1 MEVQNMNMETVG
13 FVLSNAKG
21 IINEGQSQQLKALF
35 QKVFEKENAR
45 QEKNKTETLE
55 LFLTAKKVEG
65 CSSRTT
71 KYYKYVITSFLNSVN
86 GKLSDIATDDI
97 RSYLNSKFD
106 EGKISNVSVDN
117 TRRILSSFFAWL
129 AEEDYIIRNP
139 MKRIHKI
146 KAMKPV
152 REAYT
157 DEMLETIKAACTS
170 TRDLAIIELLA
181 STGMRVGELVRIN
194 KTDVDFEKREIIVLG
209 KGNKQ
214 RRVYFDAKTKLHI
227 KSYLKS
233 RLDNNDA
240 LFASLFSPFNRLK
253 ISGVE
258 IVLRKIGKKTNLSK
272 VHPHRFRRTLATKAI
287 DKGMPLEQVQI
298 LLGHAKIDTTLHY
311 AIVDQNNVRNSYH
324 RYLE

>member
-1 MEVQNMNMETVG
+1 MTMETVG
-13 FVLSNAKG
+13 LVLSKAKG
-21 IINEGQSQQLKALF
+21 IIDEGQSRQLRALF
-35 QKVFEKENAR
+35 QKAFEREGAR
-45 QEKNKTETLE
+45 QEKDKAEMLE

-71 KYYKYVITSFLNSVN
+71 RYYQYVIASFLKCVN
-86 GKLSDIATDDI
+86 GKLSDVTTDDI
-97 RSYLNSKFD
+97 RSYLNKMFD
-106 EGKISNVSVDN
+106 EGKVSNVSADN

-129 AEEDYIIRNP
+129 SEEEYIVRNP

-157 DEMLETIKAACTS
+157 DEMVETIKAACTS
-170 TRDLAIIELLA
+170 MRDLAIIELLS
-181 STGMRVGELVRIN
+181 STGMRVGELARIN
-194 KTDVDFEKREIIVLG
+194 KADVDFETREIIVLG

-214 RRVYFDAKTKLHI
+214 RRVYFDAKTKLHL
-227 KSYLKS
+227 KSYLES
-233 RLDNNDA
+233 RLDDNEA
-240 LFASLFSPFNRLK
+240 LFVSLFSPFNRLE

-287 DKGMPLEQVQI
+287 DKGMPVEQVQI

>member
-1 MEVQNMNMETVG
+1 MTMETVDL
-13 FVLSNAKG
+13 VLGKAKG
-21 IINEGQSQQLKALF
+21 IIDEGQSRQLRALF
-35 QKVFEKENAR
+35 QRAFEKEGAR
-45 QEKNKTETLE
+45 HEKDKTAMLE

-65 CSSRTT
+65 CSSKTI
-71 KYYKYVITSFLNSVN
+71 KYYQYAIAAFLKTV
-86 GKLSDIATDDI
+86 GVQLSDITTDDI
-97 RSYLNSKFD
+97 RSYLNRMFD
-106 EGKISNVSVDN
+106 GGKASNVSVDN

-129 AEEDYIIRNP
+129 SEEDYIIRNP

-146 KAMKPV
+146 KTMKPV

-157 DEMLETIKAACTS
+157 DEMVETIKAACTS
-170 TRDLAIIELLA
+170 MRDLAIIELLS

-194 KTDVDFEKREIIVLG
+194 KADVDFEKREIIVLG

-214 RRVYFDAKTKLHI
+214 RRVYFDAKTKLHL
-227 KSYLKS
+227 KNYLSS
-233 RLDNNDA
+233 RLDENGA
-240 LFASLFSPFNRLK
+240 LFVSRFAPFNRLE

-258 IVLRKIGKKTNLSK
+258 IVLRKIGVKTNLSK

-287 DKGMPLEQVQI
+287 DKGMPVEQVQI

>member
-1 MEVQNMNMETVG
+1 MEMNSIEK
-13 FVLSNAKG
+13 VLSKASAFICQNEISRLRSLFLEEASQERKAEKG
-21 IINEGQSQQLKALF
+21 PEDL
-35 QKVFEKENAR
+35 
-45 QEKNKTETLE
+45 LE
-55 LFLTAKKVEG
+55 AFLTAKKVEG

-71 KYYKYVITSFLNSVN
+71 KYYKYVIDAFLK
-86 GKLSDIATDDI
+86 GMEKAIFDITTDDI
-97 RSYLNSKFD
+97 RSYINGMFD
-106 EGKISNVSVDN
+106 KGHISNVSADN

-129 AEEDYIIRNP
+129 TEEDYLQRNP

-152 REAYT
+152 REGYS
-157 DEMLETIKAACTS
+157 DEMIETIKTACTS
-170 TRDLAIIELLA
+170 LRDLTIVELLC

-194 KTDVDFEKREIIVLG
+194 RNDVDFERREIVVLG

-214 RRVYFDAKTKLHI
+214 RKVYFDAKTKLHLN
-227 KSYLKS
+227 SYLSSRIDDNEALFVSLYSPNS
-233 RLDNNDA
+233 RLQ
-240 LFASLFSPFNRLK
+240 

-258 IVLRKIGKKTNLSK
+258 IVLRKIGQKTNLTK

-287 DKGMPLEQVQI
+287 DKGMTEEQVQI

>member
-1 MEVQNMNMETVG
+1 MEMNSIEK
-13 FVLSNAKG
+13 VLSKASAFIG
-21 IINEGQSQQLKALF
+21 QNEISRLRSLFLEEASQERKA
-35 QKVFEKENAR
+35 EKSPEDL
-45 QEKNKTETLE
+45 LE
-55 LFLTAKKVEG
+55 AFLTAKKVEG

-71 KYYKYVITSFLNSVN
+71 KYYKYVIEAFLK
-86 GKLSDIATDDI
+86 GMEKAIFDITTDDI
-97 RSYLNSKFD
+97 RSYINGMFD
-106 EGKISNVSVDN
+106 RGHISNVSADN

-129 AEEDYIIRNP
+129 TEEDYLQRNP

-152 REAYT
+152 REGYS
-157 DEMLETIKAACTS
+157 DEMIETIKTACTS
-170 TRDLAIIELLA
+170 LRDLTIVELLC

-194 KTDVDFEKREIIVLG
+194 RSDVDFERREIVVLG

-214 RRVYFDAKTKLHI
+214 RKVYFDAKTKLHLN
-227 KSYLKS
+227 SYLSSRIDDNEALFVSLYSPNS
-233 RLDNNDA
+233 RLQ
-240 LFASLFSPFNRLK
+240 

-258 IVLRKIGKKTNLSK
+258 IVLRKIGQKTNLSK

-287 DKGMPLEQVQI
+287 DKGMPVEQVQI

>member
-1 MEVQNMNMETVG
+1 MTMETVDL
-13 FVLSNAKG
+13 VLDKAKG
-21 IINEGQSQQLKALF
+21 IIDEGQSLQLRALF
-35 QKVFEKENAR
+35 QNVCAKEDARREKGKSEM
-45 QEKNKTETLE
+45 LE

-65 CSSRTT
+65 CSLRTT
-71 KYYKYVITSFLNSVN
+71 RYYKYVIASFLKYVSGNLLDVT
-86 GKLSDIATDDI
+86 TDDV
-97 RSYLNSKFD
+97 RSYLNAMFD
-106 EGKISNVSVDN
+106 EGRISNVSADN

-129 AEEDYIIRNP
+129 SEEDYIIRNP

-146 KAMKPV
+146 RSMKPV

-157 DEMLETIKAACTS
+157 DEMVETIKAACAS
-170 TRDLAIIELLA
+170 MRDLAIIELLS

-194 KTDVDFEKREIIVLG
+194 KNDVDFEKREIIVLG

-214 RRVYFDAKTKLHI
+214 RKVYFDAKTKLHL
-227 KSYLKS
+227 KSYLES
-233 RLDNNDA
+233 RLDNNEA
-240 LFASLFSPFNRLK
+240 LFVSLFSPFARLE

-287 DKGMPLEQVQI
+287 DKGMPVEQVQI